1 MEASHIF
8 PTSLIQ
14 EWNRNSYKSNWVTDD
29 SPSSD
34 IGESGLY
41 SLQNGLLLDNTVHT
55 YFDDFKLG
63 IDPDVN
69 SS

>member
-8 PTSLIQ
+8 PTSMIQ
-14 EWNRNSYKSNWVTDD
+14 EWNRNNYKGNWITDD
-29 SPSSD
+29 SPSSE

-41 SLQNGLLLDNTVHT
+41 SLQNGLLLNKTVHS

-63 IDPDVN
+63 IDPDV
-69 SS
+69 SFS